1 MPNIKRLAVLVSL
14 SFMLSFTFASAQNGQ
29 TGVEKDQGT
38 VQSSTEKTSRPIRFR
53 LGGFSFNAGYT
64 RYPDYYPYYSYYPYY
79 PNSFYRSW
87 FYEPFYYP
95 AIHGWGWQSSLMYH
109 PGWYTGFSWQDGMG
123 EIKLRS
129 SIKDA
134 DVFIDDALAG
144 KAKDLKT
151 LWLEPGVYNLKVQA
165 DQYEPFTIRLY
176 VLSGKTLKI
185 DANLAPQKEP

>member
-1 MPNIKRLAVLVSL
+1 
-14 SFMLSFTFASAQNGQ
+14 
-29 TGVEKDQGT
+29 
-38 VQSSTEKTSRPIRFR
+38 
-53 LGGFSFNAGYT
+53 
-64 RYPDYYPYYSYYPYY
+64 
-79 PNSFYRSW
+79 
-87 FYEPFYYP
+87 
-95 AIHGWGWQSSLMYH
+95 
-109 PGWYTGFSWQDGMG
+109 MG